1 MSSARRDALRVE
13 TSDGKVDEVTEVF
26 ATDVHL
32 DLAHLRIARS
42 DLKPLPLGDS
52 DKLRQG
58 DRIVAMGNPEGLA
71 YSVVEGVISE
81 PQRDIDGLPMI
92 QVALPIERGNSGGPL
107 LDRQGRVLG
116 LLTLKS
122 ARTDNLGFA
131 MPVNDLKKLLE
142 KPNPVPMSRWLTIG
156 VLNPRVW
163 KPLMG
168 AQWTQRAGVVSV
180 EQPGEWF
187 RRALACACGSRKSRA
202 RNLRPKS
209 PCGSTTRRALPGWR
223 SARTAATG
231 TTDSIPRAE
240 NCASRVST
248 AADVFTWKILADAAS
263 DAYRPGEWNTL
274 RVHVDANRASSA
286 S

>member
-1 MSSARRDALRVE
+1 MSKVLLVACMTGLLFAMERAGAAEGKAPQEKSVADIAEAVKPSLVKVIQVGRKGMDGLGSGFVVRADGLIATNRHVIGDARRIRVE
-13 TSDGKVDEVTEVF
+13 TSDGKVEEVTEVF
-26 ATDVHL
+26 ASDAHL
-32 DLAHLRIARS
+32 DLAILRIARK

-71 YSVVEGVISE
+71 YSVVEGVVSE
-81 PQRDIDGLPMI
+81 PQRDIEGLKMI

-131 MPVNDLKKLLE
+131 MPVNELKKLIA

-168 AQWTQRAGVVSV
+168 A
-180 EQPGEWF
+180 
-187 RRALACACGSRKSRA
+187 
-202 RNLRPKS
+202 
-209 PCGSTTRRALPGWR
+209 
-223 SARTAATG
+223 
-231 TTDSIPRAE
+231 
-240 NCASRVST
+240 
-248 AADVFTWKILADAAS
+248 
-263 DAYRPGEWNTL
+263 
-274 RVHVDANRASSA
+274 
-286 S
+286 